1 MKILQKLL
9 GSVLVLM
16 LVFTLYSCGH
26 NTQEQAAA
34 KPVIY
39 LYPTEE
45 TKVSVKLDYDGE
57 LTSTYPSYKDGWNVV
72 AKPDGTLCSL
82 ENEREYYCLFWEGK
96 SQTEYDFSKGFVVKG
111 KDTEAFLED
120 ALEKLGL
127 NEREANEF
135 IIYWLP
141 KMEHNPYNLISFQ
154 QEAYTDLAKLTVMPK
169 PDSEIRVFM
178 TWKKLDHKIEIEP
191 QELKTPQRTGF
202 TVVEWGG
209 TEVK

>member
-16 LVFTLYSCGH
+16 LVLTLYSCGH
-26 NTQEQAAA
+26 NTQEQVAA

-72 AKPDGTLCSL
+72 AKPDGTLRSL
-82 ENEREYYCLFWEGK
+82 ENGREYYCLFWEGE
-96 SQTEYDFSKGFVVKG
+96 SQTKYDFSKGFVVEG
-111 KDTEAFLED
+111 KDTKVFLED
-120 ALEKLGL
+120 ALAKLGL

-154 QEAYTDLAKLTVMPK
+154 QEAYTDSAKLTITPK

-178 TWKKLDHKIEIEP
+178 TWKKLDRKVKIEP
-191 QELKTPQRTGF
+191 QELKTPQRIGF